1 MRFMKH
7 IRFKPKPKFM
17 DQFLDAH
24 KKICEE
30 GHMAKTLATYH
41 TAIMG
46 DEVVYIGVFNEL
58 EQVIDTIP
66 EGLTRLDKHHHML
79 QLYSEEKGHTRAES
93 GYIYQEN

>member
-1 MRFMKH
+1 
-7 IRFKPKPKFM
+7 M

-30 GHMAKTLATYH
+30 GYMAKTLATYH

-58 EQVIDTIP
+58 EQVTDTIP
-66 EGLTRLDKHHHML
+66 EGLT
-79 QLYSEEKGHTRAES
+79 
-93 GYIYQEN
+93 